1 MPTIP
6 LSHLSENLPALSVY
20 VCALCLYGCV
30 CVLMDK
36 EDWVHLPEEAERQE
50 YVMAEEGII
59 YRGSADRIGPLAWN
73 FGQVRLQH
81 MCVL

>member
-1 MPTIP
+1 MPTIL

-20 VCALCLYGCV
+20 VCALCVYGCV
-30 CVLMDK
+30 CVCVCVLLDE
-36 EDWVHLPEEAERQE
+36 EDWVHLPKETERQE

-73 FGQVRLQH
+73 FGQVR
-81 MCVL
+81 